1 MMKLRINPLVV
12 SDLKDIRNYIAE
24 DNVEKATETIE
35 KIYGKFENIHLFP
48 GMGADLSKRVRFRTN
63 YKYAVWNDYVII
75 YKVGRE
81 YVEIYRVVNRY
92 QDITRIFDGV

>member
-35 KIYGKFENIHLFP
+35 KIYGKFGNIQLFP
-48 GMGADLSKRVRFRTN
+48 GIGVDLSKRVKFRTN
-63 YKYAVWNDYVII
+63 YKYAVWHDYVII
-75 YKVGRE
+75 YKVGKE

-92 QDITRIFDGV
+92 QDITRIFD